1 MLTNYLVVFVHI
13 RNKGVVPSNM
23 FKFPS
28 IFFTGRSNAVLLSWI
43 IFVILSLP
51 SYIYIYIYTYFVC
64 VCHTVLPVPCSLL
77 VTCWERADLLAL
89 SCMLC
94 FMCFFTNFPILS
106 WVISCG
112 ICLFRFL
119 MFAVFLTMMYACD
132 IIYVRMFLYFSWN
145 VIVFLLTA
153 YMCWSYYFS

>member
-23 FKFPS
+23 LKSSS
-28 IFFTGRSNAVLLSWI
+28 IFTDRSNVILLSWI
-43 IFVILSLP
+43 IFAFLLTLCVSVILSCLSLAALWSP
-51 SYIYIYIYTYFVC
+51 AGKWLTSWLSLVCYVFV
-64 VCHTVLPVPCSLL
+64 
-77 VTCWERADLLAL
+77 
-89 SCMLC
+89 
-94 FMCFFTNFPILS
+94 CFFTNFPILS

-132 IIYVRMFLYFSWN
+132 IIYVLMFLYFSWN
-145 VIVFLLTA
+145 VIVFLLPA